1 MDYFPENRED
11 WTVVSRLVTESNR
24 LYIAT
29 HVNPDGDAIGSV
41 MALAGFMKNLGKQFR
56 VINDAKTPETFHF
69 LDPESLI
76 ETYAERGQPEDGPR
90 RGDLVMF
97 LDLGSYDRVG
107 RIESFLVDNEAV
119 KVVIDHHIPEPVD
132 ADYVIVNTSACS
144 TGSLVFDFML
154 HCNRTAIDRNVASA
168 VLTAIISDTGFFRY
182 SNTTAATH
190 QVVSAL
196 YDYGARTV
204 DIRKNLESGQLY
216 CRQKLLGLTL
226 SKIQL
231 TDSGRIAYSVI
242 TTGMFE
248 DAGAQREHTEGIID
262 QLRIIR
268 NIKVALL
275 LIQEGPD
282 FYKASFR
289 TADTIPAHE
298 IAARLGGGGHPKAAG
313 ASLHGPL
320 DYVVSRVVGAIRDV
334 LDEKES

>member
-1 MDYFPENRED
+1 MDYFPKNIED
-11 WTVVSRLVTESNR
+11 WTTVSRLVKESNR

-41 MALAGFMKNLGKQFR
+41 MALAGFLKNLGKPFR
-56 VINDAKTPETFHF
+56 VINDSKTPEIFQF
-69 LDPESLI
+69 LDPAGII
-76 ETYAERGQPEDGPR
+76 ETYTERGQPEDSPR

-97 LDLGSYDRVG
+97 LDLGSYNRVG

-132 ADYVIVNTSACS
+132 ADYVIVNTNACS
-144 TGSLVFDFML
+144 TGSLVFDFMI
-154 HCNRTAIDRNVASA
+154 HSNRTAIDRNVASA
-168 VLTAIISDTGFFRY
+168 ILTAIISDTGFFKY
-182 SNTTAATH
+182 SNTTASTH
-190 QVVSAL
+190 QIVSAL

-204 DIRKNLESGQLY
+204 DVRKNLESGQLY

-226 SKIQL
+226 SKVQL
-231 TDSGRIAYSVI
+231 TDSDRIAYSVI
-242 TTGMFE
+242 TTDMFE
-248 DAGAQREHTEGIID
+248 ESGAQREHTEGIID

-282 FYKASFR
+282 FFKASFR
-289 TADTIPAHE
+289 TADTIPANE

-313 ASLHGPL
+313 ASLHGSL
-320 DYVVSRVVGAIRDV
+320 DHVVSRVVGAIKDV
-334 LDEKES
+334 LDKKES